1 MLANTVK
8 VVRSEFN
15 IATPFPRDERRLSAD
30 ALLSAEAPLIQGLL
44 HSFHLLTVEEGN
56 RNNGTPVFQAGRRT
70 YHPDFG

>member
-1 MLANTVK
+1 MLANTIK

-30 ALLSAEAPLIQGLL
+30 ALLSAAPLIQGLL
-44 HSFHLLTVEEGN
+44 HSFHLFAVEKGN
-56 RNNGTPVFQAGRRT
+56 RYNGTPVFQAGHCT